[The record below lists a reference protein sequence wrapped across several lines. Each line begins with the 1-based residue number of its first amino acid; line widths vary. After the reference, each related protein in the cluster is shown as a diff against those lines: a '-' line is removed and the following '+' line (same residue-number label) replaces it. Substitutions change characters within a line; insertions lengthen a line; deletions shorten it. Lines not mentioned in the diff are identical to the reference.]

1 MGEKGFMKQSN
12 ADRLGTLLG
21 FLSGTTFILTGILWP
36 AEFSNI
42 ALWLESTGDAESFN
56 KYIIQILRFFDLKS
70 FIIVFGGTI
79 SATFVAFPYTKTMRS
94 FKSIPK
100 VFSADTAEEATQEI
114 YDQSKLIAEKRYS
127 GKRITN
133 DDISSLAN
141 PFMRRWIEGL
151 IVREQVEEESLA
163 QIIHAEVKM
172 YDQRAEEE
180 IEIFDFMGTAAPAF
194 GMVGTIVGLVLMLA
208 ETGSIRSVM
217 QAMSIAMLTTL
228 YGVILSNMVLLPIA
242 SKRKQLKD
250 SNILLLEMVRESVN
264 RIARREAPYTILQEL
279 HNFLPHKRDEFDEQ
293 YG

>member
-1 MGEKGFMKQSN
+1 MKQSN
-12 ADRLGTLLG
+12 ADRLGTLIG
-21 FLSGTTFILTGILWP
+21 FLSGGVFILTGILWP

-56 KYIIQILRFFDLKS
+56 KYVIQILRFFDLKS

-133 DDISSLAN
+133 DDLNSLEN

-163 QIIHAEVKM
+163 QIIHAEVQM

-250 SNILLLEMVRESVN
+250 SNIILLEMVRESVN

-279 HNFLPHKRDEFDEQ
+279 HNFLPHKRDQFDEQ

>member
-1 MGEKGFMKQSN
+1 MKQSS
-12 ADRLGTLLG
+12 ADKFGTVLG
-21 FLSGTTFILTGILWP
+21 FFAGTIFILSGILWP

-42 ALWLESTGDAESFN
+42 ALWLESTGDAESYN
-56 KYIIQILRFFDLKS
+56 KFVVQILRFFDLKS
-70 FIIVFGGTI
+70 LFIVFGGTI
-79 SATFVAFPYTKTMRS
+79 SATFVAFPYTKTLRS
-94 FKSIPK
+94 FRSIPK
-100 VFSADTAEEATQEI
+100 VFAADVAEEATQEI
-114 YDQSKLIAEKRYS
+114 YDQSKLIAEKRFS

-133 DDISSLAN
+133 DDLSSLEN

-151 IVREQVEEESLA
+151 IVREQVEEEAVA
-163 QIIHAEVKM
+163 QILSAEVSM
-172 YDQRAEEE
+172 YEQRADEE

-217 QAMSIAMLTTL
+217 QSMSIAMLTTL

-242 SKRKQLKD
+242 SKRLQLKK
-250 SNILLLEMVRESVN
+250 SNLVLLEMVRESVN

-279 HNFLPHKRDEFDEQ
+279 NNFLPHKRDAFDEQ

>member
-1 MGEKGFMKQSN
+1 MKQSN
-12 ADRLGTLLG
+12 ADRLGTILG
-21 FLSGTTFILTGILWP
+21 FISGIVFILTGILWP

-42 ALWLESTGDAESFN
+42 ALWLESTGDADSYN
-56 KYIIQILRFFDLKS
+56 KYLIQILRFFDLKS

-133 DDISSLAN
+133 DDLNSLEN

-250 SNILLLEMVRESVN
+250 SNIILLEMVRESVN

-279 HNFLPHKRDEFDEQ
+279 HNFLPHKRDQFDEQ

>member
-1 MGEKGFMKQSN
+1 MKQSS
-12 ADRLGTLLG
+12 ADKFGTVLG
-21 FLSGTTFILTGILWP
+21 FFAGTIFILSGILWP

-42 ALWLESTGDAESFN
+42 ALWLESTGDAESYN
-56 KYIIQILRFFDLKS
+56 KYVVQILRFFDLKS
-70 FIIVFGGTI
+70 LFIVFGGTI
-79 SATFVAFPYTKTMRS
+79 SATFVAFPYTKTLRS
-94 FKSIPK
+94 FRSIPK
-100 VFSADTAEEATQEI
+100 VFAADVAEEATQEI
-114 YDQSKLIAEKRYS
+114 YDQSKLIAEKRFS

-133 DDISSLAN
+133 DDLSSLEN

-163 QIIHAEVKM
+163 QILRAEVLM
-172 YDQRAEEE
+172 YEQRADEE

-217 QAMSIAMLTTL
+217 QSMSIAMLTTL

-242 SKRKQLKD
+242 SKRLQLKK
-250 SNILLLEMVRESVN
+250 SNLVLLEMVRESVN

-279 HNFLPHKRDEFDEQ
+279 NNFLPHKRDAFDEQ

>member
-1 MGEKGFMKQSN
+1 MKQSS
-12 ADRLGTLLG
+12 ADKFGTVLG
-21 FLSGTTFILTGILWP
+21 FFAGTIFILSGILWP

-42 ALWLESTGDAESFN
+42 ALWLESTGDAESYN
-56 KYIIQILRFFDLKS
+56 KFVVQILRFFDLKS
-70 FIIVFGGTI
+70 LFIVFGGTI
-79 SATFVAFPYTKTMRS
+79 SATFVAFPYTKTLRS
-94 FKSIPK
+94 FRSIPK
-100 VFSADTAEEATQEI
+100 VFAADSAEQATQEI
-114 YDQSKLIAEKRYS
+114 YDQTKLIAEKRFS

-133 DDISSLAN
+133 DDLSSLEN

-163 QIIHAEVKM
+163 QILRAEVLM
-172 YDQRAEEE
+172 YEQRADEE

-217 QAMSIAMLTTL
+217 AAMSIAMLTTL

-242 SKRKQLKD
+242 SKRKQLKE
-250 SNILLLEMVRESVN
+250 SNLVLLEMIRESVN

-279 HNFLPHKRDEFDEQ
+279 RNFLPHKRDEFDEQ

>member
-1 MGEKGFMKQSN
+1 MKQSS
-12 ADRLGTLLG
+12 ADKFGTVLG
-21 FLSGTTFILTGILWP
+21 FFAGTIFILSGILWP

-42 ALWLESTGDAESFN
+42 ALWLESTGDAESYN
-56 KYIIQILRFFDLKS
+56 KFVVQILRFFDLKS
-70 FIIVFGGTI
+70 LFIVFGGTI
-79 SATFVAFPYTKTMRS
+79 SATFVAFPYTKTLRS
-94 FKSIPK
+94 FRSIPK
-100 VFSADTAEEATQEI
+100 VFAADVAEEATQEI
-114 YDQSKLIAEKRYS
+114 YDQSKLIAEKRFS

-133 DDISSLAN
+133 DDLSSLEN

-151 IVREQVEEESLA
+151 IVREQVEEESVA
-163 QIIHAEVKM
+163 QILRAEVSM
-172 YDQRAEEE
+172 YEQRADEE

-217 QAMSIAMLTTL
+217 QSMSIAMLTTL

-242 SKRKQLKD
+242 SKRLQLKK
-250 SNILLLEMVRESVN
+250 SNLVLLEMVRESVN

-279 HNFLPHKRDEFDEQ
+279 NNFLPHKRDAFDEQ

>member
-1 MGEKGFMKQSN
+1 MKQSS
-12 ADRLGTLLG
+12 ADKFGTVLG
-21 FLSGTTFILTGILWP
+21 FFAGTIFILSGILWP

-42 ALWLESTGDAESFN
+42 ALWLESTGDAESYN
-56 KYIIQILRFFDLKS
+56 KYVVQILRFFDLKS
-70 FIIVFGGTI
+70 LFIVFGGTI
-79 SATFVAFPYTKTMRS
+79 SATFVAFPYTKTLRS
-94 FKSIPK
+94 FRSIPK
-100 VFSADTAEEATQEI
+100 VFAADVAEEATQEI
-114 YDQSKLIAEKRYS
+114 YDQSKLIAEKRFS

-133 DDISSLAN
+133 DDLSSLEN

-151 IVREQVEEESLA
+151 IVREQVEEEA
-163 QIIHAEVKM
+163 VTQILSAEVSM
-172 YDQRAEEE
+172 YEQRADEE

-217 QAMSIAMLTTL
+217 QSMSIAMLTTL

-242 SKRKQLKD
+242 SKRLQLKK
-250 SNILLLEMVRESVN
+250 SNLVLLEMVRESVN

-279 HNFLPHKRDEFDEQ
+279 NNFLPHKRDAFDEQ

>member
-1 MGEKGFMKQSN
+1 MKQSS
-12 ADRLGTLLG
+12 ADKFGTVLG
-21 FLSGTTFILTGILWP
+21 FFAGTIFILSGILWP

-42 ALWLESTGDAESFN
+42 ALWLESTGDAESYN
-56 KYIIQILRFFDLKS
+56 KFVVQILRFFDLKS
-70 FIIVFGGTI
+70 LFIVFGGTI
-79 SATFVAFPYTKTMRS
+79 SATFVAFPYTKTLRS
-94 FKSIPK
+94 FRSIPK
-100 VFSADTAEEATQEI
+100 VFAADVAEEATQEI
-114 YDQSKLIAEKRYS
+114 YDQSKLIAEKRFS

-133 DDISSLAN
+133 DDLSSLEN

-151 IVREQVEEESLA
+151 IVRGQVEEESVA
-163 QIIHAEVKM
+163 QILRAEVLM
-172 YDQRAEEE
+172 YEQRADEE

-217 QAMSIAMLTTL
+217 QSMSIAMLTTL

-242 SKRKQLKD
+242 SKRLQLKK
-250 SNILLLEMVRESVN
+250 SNLVLLEMVRESVN

-279 HNFLPHKRDEFDEQ
+279 NNFLPHKRDAFDEQ

>member
-1 MGEKGFMKQSN
+1 MKQRS
-12 ADRLGTLLG
+12 ADKFGTVLG
-21 FLSGTTFILTGILWP
+21 FFAGTIFILSGILWP

-42 ALWLESTGDAESFN
+42 ALWLESTGDAESYN
-56 KYIIQILRFFDLKS
+56 KYLVQILRFFDLKS
-70 FIIVFGGTI
+70 LFIVFGGTI
-79 SATFVAFPYTKTMRS
+79 SATFIAFPYTKTLRS
-94 FKSIPK
+94 FRSIPK
-100 VFSADTAEEATQEI
+100 VFAADTAEEATQEI
-114 YDQSKLIAEKRYS
+114 YDQSKLIAEKRFS

-133 DDISSLAN
+133 DDLSSLEN

-163 QIIHAEVKM
+163 QILRAEVLM
-172 YDQRAEEE
+172 YEQRADEE

-217 QAMSIAMLTTL
+217 QSMSIAMLTTL

-242 SKRKQLKD
+242 SKRKQLKE
-250 SNILLLEMVRESVN
+250 SNLVLLEMIRESVN

-279 HNFLPHKRDEFDEQ
+279 RNFLPHKRDEFDEQ

>member
-1 MGEKGFMKQSN
+1 MKQSS
-12 ADRLGTLLG
+12 ADKFGTVLG
-21 FLSGTTFILTGILWP
+21 FFAGTIFILSGILWP

-42 ALWLESTGDAESFN
+42 ALWLESTGDSESYN
-56 KYIIQILRFFDLKS
+56 KYIVQILRFFDLKS
-70 FIIVFGGTI
+70 LFIVFGGTI
-79 SATFVAFPYTKTMRS
+79 SATFVAFPYTKTLRS
-94 FKSIPK
+94 FRSIPK
-100 VFSADTAEEATQEI
+100 VFAADVAEEATQEI
-114 YDQSKLIAEKRYS
+114 YDQSKLIAEKRFS

-133 DDISSLAN
+133 DDLSSLEN

-151 IVREQVEEESLA
+151 IVREQVEEEAVA
-163 QIIHAEVKM
+163 QILSAEVSM
-172 YDQRAEEE
+172 YEQRADEE

-217 QAMSIAMLTTL
+217 QSMSIAMLTTL

-242 SKRKQLKD
+242 SKRLQLKK
-250 SNILLLEMVRESVN
+250 SNLVLLEMVRESVN

-279 HNFLPHKRDEFDEQ
+279 NNFLPHKRDAFDEQ

>member
-1 MGEKGFMKQSN
+1 MKQSN
-12 ADRLGTLLG
+12 ADRLGTLIG
-21 FLSGTTFILTGILWP
+21 FLSGGVFILTGILWP

-56 KYIIQILRFFDLKS
+56 KYVIQILRFFDLKS

-114 YDQSKLIAEKRYS
+114 YDQSKIIAEKRYS

-133 DDISSLAN
+133 DDLNSLEN

-151 IVREQVEEESLA
+151 IVREQVEEESLG
-163 QIIHAEVKM
+163 QIIQAEVQM

-250 SNILLLEMVRESVN
+250 SNIILLEMVRESVN

-279 HNFLPHKRDEFDEQ
+279 HNFLPHKRDQFDEQ

>member
-1 MGEKGFMKQSN
+1 MKQSS
-12 ADRLGTLLG
+12 ADKFGTVLG
-21 FLSGTTFILTGILWP
+21 FFDGTIFILSGILWP

-42 ALWLESTGDAESFN
+42 ALWLESTGDAESYN
-56 KYIIQILRFFDLKS
+56 KYIVQILRFFDLKS
-70 FIIVFGGTI
+70 LFIVFGGTI
-79 SATFVAFPYTKTMRS
+79 SATFVAFPYTKTLRS
-94 FKSIPK
+94 FRSIPK
-100 VFSADTAEEATQEI
+100 VFAADTAEEATQEI
-114 YDQSKLIAEKRYS
+114 YDQSKLIAEKRFS

-133 DDISSLAN
+133 DDLSSLEN

-151 IVREQVEEESLA
+151 IVREQVEEEAVA
-163 QIIHAEVKM
+163 QILRAEVSM
-172 YDQRAEEE
+172 YEQRANEE

-217 QAMSIAMLTTL
+217 QSMSIAMLTTL

-242 SKRKQLKD
+242 SKRLQLKK
-250 SNILLLEMVRESVN
+250 SNLVLLEMVRESVN

-279 HNFLPHKRDEFDEQ
+279 NNFLPHKRDAFDEQ

>member
-1 MGEKGFMKQSN
+1 MKQSS
-12 ADRLGTLLG
+12 ADKFGTVLG
-21 FLSGTTFILTGILWP
+21 FFAGTIFILSGILWP

-42 ALWLESTGDAESFN
+42 ALWLESTGDAESYN
-56 KYIIQILRFFDLKS
+56 KFVVQILRFFDLKS
-70 FIIVFGGTI
+70 LFIVFGGTI
-79 SATFVAFPYTKTMRS
+79 SATFVAFPYTKTLRS
-94 FKSIPK
+94 FRSIPK
-100 VFSADTAEEATQEI
+100 VFAADVAEEATQEI
-114 YDQSKLIAEKRYS
+114 YDQSKLIAEKRFS

-133 DDISSLAN
+133 DDLSSLEN

-151 IVREQVEEESLA
+151 IVREQVEEEAVA
-163 QIIHAEVKM
+163 QILRAEVSM
-172 YDQRAEEE
+172 YEQRADEE

-217 QAMSIAMLTTL
+217 QSMSIAMLTTL

-242 SKRKQLKD
+242 SKRKQLKE
-250 SNILLLEMVRESVN
+250 SNLVLLEMIRESVN

-279 HNFLPHKRDEFDEQ
+279 NNFLPHKRDAFDEQ

>member
-1 MGEKGFMKQSN
+1 MKQSS
-12 ADRLGTLLG
+12 ADKFGTVLG
-21 FLSGTTFILTGILWP
+21 FFAGTIFILSGILWP

-42 ALWLESTGDAESFN
+42 ALWLESTGDAESYN
-56 KYIIQILRFFDLKS
+56 KFVVQILRFFDLKS
-70 FIIVFGGTI
+70 LFIVFGGTI
-79 SATFVAFPYTKTMRS
+79 SATFIAFPYTKTLRS
-94 FKSIPK
+94 FRSIPK
-100 VFSADTAEEATQEI
+100 VFAADVAEEATQEI
-114 YDQSKLIAEKRYS
+114 YDQSKLIAEKRFS

-133 DDISSLAN
+133 DDLSSLEN

-163 QIIHAEVKM
+163 QILRAEVSR
-172 YDQRAEEE
+172 YEQRADEE

-217 QAMSIAMLTTL
+217 QSMSIAMLTTL

-242 SKRKQLKD
+242 SKRLQLKK
-250 SNILLLEMVRESVN
+250 SNLVLLEMVRESVN

-279 HNFLPHKRDEFDEQ
+279 NNFLPHKRDAFDEQ

>member
-1 MGEKGFMKQSN
+1 MKQSS
-12 ADRLGTLLG
+12 ADKFGTVLG
-21 FLSGTTFILTGILWP
+21 FFAGTIFILSGILWP

-42 ALWLESTGDAESFN
+42 ALWLESTGDAESYN
-56 KYIIQILRFFDLKS
+56 KFVVQILRFFDLKS
-70 FIIVFGGTI
+70 LFIVFGGTI
-79 SATFVAFPYTKTMRS
+79 SATFVAFPYTKTLRS
-94 FKSIPK
+94 FRSIPK
-100 VFSADTAEEATQEI
+100 VFAADVAEEATQEI
-114 YDQSKLIAEKRYS
+114 YDQSKLIAEKRFS

-133 DDISSLAN
+133 DDLSSLAN

-151 IVREQVEEESLA
+151 IVREQVEEESVS
-163 QIIHAEVKM
+163 QILHAEVSM
-172 YDQRAEEE
+172 YEQRADEE

-217 QAMSIAMLTTL
+217 QSMSIAMLTTL

-242 SKRKQLKD
+242 SKRLQLKK
-250 SNILLLEMVRESVN
+250 SNLVLLEMVRESVN

-279 HNFLPHKRDEFDEQ
+279 NNFLPHKRDAFDEQ

>member
-1 MGEKGFMKQSN
+1 MKQSS
-12 ADRLGTLLG
+12 ADKFGTVLV
-21 FLSGTTFILTGILWP
+21 FFAGTIFILSGILWP

-42 ALWLESTGDAESFN
+42 ALWLESTGDAESYN
-56 KYIIQILRFFDLKS
+56 KYIVQILRFFDLKS
-70 FIIVFGGTI
+70 LFIVFGGTI
-79 SATFVAFPYTKTMRS
+79 SATFIAFPYTKTLRS
-94 FKSIPK
+94 FRSIPK
-100 VFSADTAEEATQEI
+100 VFAADTAEEATQEI
-114 YDQSKLIAEKRYS
+114 YDQSKLIAEKRFS

-133 DDISSLAN
+133 DDLSSLEN

-163 QIIHAEVKM
+163 QILRAEVLM
-172 YDQRAEEE
+172 YEQRANEE

-217 QAMSIAMLTTL
+217 QSMSIAMLTTL

-242 SKRKQLKD
+242 SKRKQLKE
-250 SNILLLEMVRESVN
+250 SNLVLLEMIRESVN

-279 HNFLPHKRDEFDEQ
+279 RNFLPHKRDEFDEQ

>member
-1 MGEKGFMKQSN
+1 MKQSK
-12 ADRLGTLLG
+12 ADKFGTVLG
-21 FLSGTTFILTGILWP
+21 FIAGTIFILSGILWP

-42 ALWLESTGDAESFN
+42 ALWLESTGDAESYN
-56 KYIIQILRFFDLKS
+56 KYIVQILRFFDLKS
-70 FIIVFGGTI
+70 LFIVFGGTI
-79 SATFVAFPYTKTMRS
+79 SATFIAFPYTKTLRS
-94 FKSIPK
+94 FRSIPK
-100 VFSADTAEEATQEI
+100 VFAADTAEEATQEI
-114 YDQSKLIAEKRYS
+114 YDQSKLIAEKRFS

-133 DDISSLAN
+133 DDLSSLEN

-163 QIIHAEVKM
+163 QILRAEVLM
-172 YDQRAEEE
+172 YEQRANEE

-217 QAMSIAMLTTL
+217 QSMSIAMLTTL

-242 SKRKQLKD
+242 SKRKQLKE
-250 SNILLLEMVRESVN
+250 SNLVLLEMIRESVN

-279 HNFLPHKRDEFDEQ
+279 RNFLPHKRDEFDEQ

>member
-1 MGEKGFMKQSN
+1 MKQSN
-12 ADRLGTLLG
+12 ADRLGTLIG
-21 FLSGTTFILTGILWP
+21 FLSGGVFILTGILWP

-56 KYIIQILRFFDLKS
+56 KYVIQILRFFDLKS

-114 YDQSKLIAEKRYS
+114 YDQSKIIAEKRYS

-133 DDISSLAN
+133 DDLNSLEN

-163 QIIHAEVKM
+163 QIIQAEVQM

-250 SNILLLEMVRESVN
+250 SNIILLEMVRESVN

-279 HNFLPHKRDEFDEQ
+279 HNFLPHKRDQFDEQ